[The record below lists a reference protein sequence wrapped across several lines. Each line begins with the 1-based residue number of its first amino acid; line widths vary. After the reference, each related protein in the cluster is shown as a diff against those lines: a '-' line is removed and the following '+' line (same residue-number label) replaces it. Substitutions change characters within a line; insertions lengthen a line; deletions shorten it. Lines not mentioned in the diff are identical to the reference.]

1 MWNISGNFTFPT
13 IYDFSLFNKTTF
25 PIFIVFAVICWLV
38 NISLLITIFDDRLSC
53 LKKSSGWFVA
63 SIGVSS
69 IISATAVILLA
80 MQFVSE
86 IKIKSPVYVEASVT
100 LIAATVTCTLCFIII
115 LSIERL
121 VLTAMPMRYNVF
133 MTQTKAKSISVLTWL
148 LSTAIGVVMLWL
160 SRNRSEIYMYVSF
173 PLPGVVFFVVAID
186 VSTFYKL
193 MTSTNAVTRIS
204 ESVVGRRNS
213 ARFRMEKRFAEVVLL
228 LLVNFVL
235 FACPMFVIDGL
246 VRLDSSCKCIFVSN
260 VPIET
265 LYFVALLLQQF
276 HAANSALFYLVL
288 IPKYRQSLNATWKAI
303 ISYCLGN

>member
-1 MWNISGNFTFPT
+1 MWNNSGNFTFPT
-13 IYDFSLFNKTTF
+13 DYNFSLFNKTTL
-25 PIFIVFAVICWLV
+25 PIFIIFAVICWLV
-38 NISLLITIFDDRLSC
+38 NISLLITIFDDRLNC

-69 IISATAVILLA
+69 IISATAVILLS
-80 MQFVSE
+80 MQFVSD
-86 IKIKSPVYVEASVT
+86 IKIKSPEYEEASVT
-100 LIAATVTCTLCFIII
+100 LIAATVTCTLCFIVI
-115 LSIERL
+115 LSVERL
-121 VLTAMPMRYNVF
+121 VLTTKPLRYKIF

-148 LSTAIGVVMLWL
+148 LSTVIGVVLLWL
-160 SRNRSEIYMYVSF
+160 SRNRSGIYMYVTL
-173 PLPGVVFFVVAID
+173 PLPGVVLFIIAID
-186 VSTFYKL
+186 VFTFYKL
-193 MTSTNAVTRIS
+193 MTSTNALTRIS
-204 ESVVGRRNS
+204 ESVIGRRNS

-246 VRLDSSCKCIFVSN
+246 VRLDSSCKCVLVSK

-276 HAANSALFYLVL
+276 HATNSALFYLVL